1 MDLLYVLL
9 GGWIGAA
16 VIITAIIFF
25 IDAIIPGRN
34 MSFSTRIKVILGAI
48 AWPLIV
54 AFFLLTRLFP
64 FLIGFWYFLGRLIRY
79 WWYFGKRD
87 Y

>member
-1 MDLLYVLL
+1 MLYVLL
-9 GGWIGAA
+9 GGWMGAA
-16 VIITAIIFF
+16 AIIALIIFG
-25 IDAIIPGRN
+25 IDAILPGSY
-34 MSFSTRIKVILGAI
+34 MSFGTRVKVILGAL

-54 AFFLLTRLFP
+54 TFFLLTRLFP
-64 FLIGFWYFLGRLIRY
+64 FLIGLWYFLGRLIRY